1 MPLIL
6 AHGQPKSAS
15 TFLFETARWA
25 IGRHNGLRWP
35 EFAKKI
41 GLGSEYTLNYVEQ
54 PTDEIL
60 DAIGARLPEDGYY
73 VLKTHGELTPRIRSG
88 IGSGK
93 IVVLTSFRDPRDCLV
108 SLLDAFEKEMAR
120 EGRPFSKQESIESAM
135 RYTNRAWAAASDWA
149 NSDNSLKIPYYLT
162 ATDHARVVKL
172 VCEFIGLGRFT
183 NSTNRRFSREYFPRV
198 HEFNKGVADRFLD
211 VLSPS
216 DIATATRS
224 LEGAIREIDQL
235 TEQWMIRYGHRE
247 AYESLHNRRE
257 QRLAN
262 ILGRMQATG
271 TRPGGDTE

>member
-35 EFAKKI
+35 EFGKKI
-41 GLGSEYTLNYVEQ
+41 GLGPEYTLNYVEQ

-60 DAIGARLPEDGYY
+60 DVIGARLPEDGYY
-73 VLKTHGELTPRIRSG
+73 VLKTHGELTPRIRTGIESG
-88 IGSGK
+88 T

-108 SLLDAFEKEMAR
+108 SLLDALEKEMAR
-120 EGRPFSKQESIESAM
+120 EGRPFTKQESIKSAV

-149 NSDNSLKIPYYLT
+149 NSDDSLKIPYYLT

-172 VCEFIGLGRFT
+172 VCEFIGLGKFT
-183 NSTNRRFSREYFPRV
+183 DSTNRRFSREHFPRV

-211 VLSPS
+211 VLSPG
-216 DIATATRS
+216 DIATATSS
-224 LEGAIREIDQL
+224 LDRAIHEIDQL
-235 TEQWMIRYGHRE
+235 TEQWMTRYGYRE

-262 ILGRMQATG
+262 ILDRVQDTGTHATG
-271 TRPGGDTE
+271 EAE